1 MPYIITD
8 ACIDVKDESC
18 VAVCPVDCIYADD
31 DDRMRYIHPTECID
45 CAVCVEA
52 CPVAAIYSD
61 DMLPSEAVAFTEINA
76 VWFENKEMARQKV
89 NHLKKPEY

>member
-18 VAVCPVDCIYADD
+18 VAVCPVDCIYAEDE
-31 DDRMRYIHPTECID
+31 DRMRYIHPTECID

-52 CPVAAIYSD
+52 CPVAAIYAD
-61 DMLPSEAVAFTEINA
+61 DMLPSDANVFAEINA
-76 VWFENKEMARQKV
+76 TWFQDKDRARQKV
-89 NHLKKPEY
+89 NEVKKSEF